1 MMGDKPLAAVGPGR
15 PVDPDKLERILD
27 AVLDSFAEGDMHFT
41 IEGVAR
47 RADVSKGTIYRHFDN
62 AGALLEAVLTRQH
75 LNMIGNLPDIEECAG
90 GLREQL
96 IILGTQLLD
105 FLTSDQGVRIM
116 RTVIAHG
123 ARQPEHG
130 ELIFRDGPQAFVVRA
145 AACLSTAH
153 ERGRIELKDPLL
165 TADQLIGM
173 WKGSLVTGLWMNGR
187 ATPDKN
193 EKRYRV
199 EAGVDLL
206 LRGLN
211 WSG

>member
-1 MMGDKPLAAVGPGR
+1 MGDRPLATAGPGR
-15 PVDPDKLERILD
+15 PVDPDKLDRILD

-47 RADVSKGTIYRHFDN
+47 RADVSKGTIYRHFNN
-62 AGALLEAVLTRQH
+62 ADALLAAVLSRLH
-75 LNMIGNLPDIEECAG
+75 LKMLGNLPDIEECAG

-105 FLTSDQGVRIM
+105 FLTSEQGVRIM

-123 ARQPEHG
+123 ARQAEHG
-130 ELIFRDGPQAFVVRA
+130 ELIYRDGPQAFVIRA
-145 AACLSTAH
+145 AACLNMEH
-153 ERGRIELKDPLL
+153 ERGHIELQDALL
-165 TADQLIGM
+165 TAEQLIGM
-173 WKGSLVTGLWMNGR
+173 WKGGLVTGLWMNGR
-187 ATPDKN
+187 ARPDEA

-199 EAGVDLL
+199 ESAVDLL

-211 WSG
+211 WTG